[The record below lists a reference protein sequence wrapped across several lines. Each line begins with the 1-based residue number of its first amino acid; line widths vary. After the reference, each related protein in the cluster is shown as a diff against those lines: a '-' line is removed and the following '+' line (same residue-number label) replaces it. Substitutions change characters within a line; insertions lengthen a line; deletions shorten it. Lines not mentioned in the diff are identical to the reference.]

1 MHSALPVRRCPGLA
15 RSVHRHRRRADVS
28 PRGRRRPRAH
38 WAPGLAA
45 ARCRRVPHGAS
56 RLRIAGPGGARRT
69 ARAARAL
76 ARRRDGTDR
85 CRTWRAGRDTRMADD
100 VGQSPRHCDQRPR
113 DAPVRRSVRAP
124 SAARERSMTLAEAA
138 EPFQD
143 RRALVVGGLG
153 FIGAAIAK
161 ALVDAGAEVLI
172 VDALIAGC
180 GGTYANIAGF
190 ADRVSVVEA
199 DVRNAAALPALLDG
213 RDVVFNLAGK
223 MSHLDSMEEP
233 TADLQH
239 NCRAQLMLLEA
250 CRRTASPP
258 TVVFA
263 GTRQIYGRPQYLP
276 VDESHPIEP
285 VDVNGIHKHAAEQ
298 YHLLYSRLYGFPV
311 AVLRLTNTYGPGM
324 RIRDARQTFLGIW
337 LQSLIRG
344 REFEVWGDG
353 SQLRDFTYVDDAV
366 TAFLLAA
373 NDPRAQGRPLNL
385 GGER

>member
-1 MHSALPVRRCPGLA
+1 
-15 RSVHRHRRRADVS
+15 
-28 PRGRRRPRAH
+28 
-38 WAPGLAA
+38 
-45 ARCRRVPHGAS
+45 
-56 RLRIAGPGGARRT
+56 
-69 ARAARAL
+69 
-76 ARRRDGTDR
+76 
-85 CRTWRAGRDTRMADD
+85 
-100 VGQSPRHCDQRPR
+100 
-113 DAPVRRSVRAP
+113 
-124 SAARERSMTLAEAA
+124 MTLATAA
-138 EPFQD
+138 EPFRD
-143 RRALVVGGLG
+143 RRVLVVGGLG

-161 ALVDAGAEVLI
+161 ALVDGGADVLI

-199 DVRNAAALPALLDG
+199 DVRNGAVLPALLDG

-233 TADLQH
+233 AADLQH

-250 CRRTASPP
+250 CRRAAAPP

-298 YHLLYSRLYGFPV
+298 YHLLYSRLYEFPV

-324 RIRDARQTFLGIW
+324 RVRDARQTFLGIW
-337 LQSLIRG
+337 LQALVRG

-373 NDPRAQGRPLNL
+373 NDPRAHGRALNL
-385 GGER
+385 GGERTVTIAELAELAVAANGGGSYRVVPFPEERKRIDIGDFAADFSAIRDLLEWRPTMTLEDGLARSLAYYRHHGALYW